1 MITDEEMNVI
11 RKVAAILLVAGV
23 AMVGRAM
30 AHEGH
35 EHKIMGKVVAID
47 EKTIAVEGLDGK
59 KVSGAL
65 SASTK
70 YMRDKLAVARTDI
83 KVGERVVIVV
93 VEEKQ
98 VQNVKQVLLGTA
110 TTEEHKGEH
119 KH

>member
-1 MITDEEMNVI
+1 MRTKLAVMALMTL
-11 RKVAAILLVAGV
+11 AALAGRV
-23 AMVGRAM
+23 L

-47 EKTIAVEGLDGK
+47 EKTIAVESLDGK
-59 KVSGAL
+59 KVTGML
-65 SASTK
+65 VPSTK
-70 YMRDKLAVARTDI
+70 YMRDKAAVARTDV

-98 VQNVKQVLLGTA
+98 AQTVKQVLLGTA
-110 TTEEHKGEH
+110 AAEEHKGEH